1 MRMKKKIAITII
13 ALILLSGCSIKEK
26 EEKKKTND
34 MYEIYKL
41 NEQTTIYSTFLNPK
55 FIKENGDEINLKEEL
70 NNNSISI
77 DDIISLMDLYTTAN
91 DGGSQI
97 YKSKNQNFY
106 LIKCNSLPEN
116 GGIKDIILSNSIDE
130 ITTYCTK

>member
-1 MRMKKKIAITII
+1 MKKKIIIAIF
-13 ALILLSGCSIKEK
+13 ALILLSGCSVKEND
-26 EEKKKTND
+26 EKKKTND

-41 NEQTTIYSTFLNPK
+41 NEQTTIYSTFPNPK
-55 FIKENGDEINLKEEL
+55 FIKENGDEINLKEQL
-70 NNNSISI
+70 NNDSISI

-106 LIKCNSLPEN
+106 LVKCNSLPEN
-116 GGIKDIILSNSIDE
+116 GGIRDIIISNNVDE
-130 ITTYCTK
+130 TITYCTK

>member
-1 MRMKKKIAITII
+1 MKKKIVIAII
-13 ALILLSGCSIKEK
+13 ALILLSGCSNKEND
-26 EEKKKTND
+26 EKKKTYD

-41 NEQTTIYSTFLNPK
+41 NEQTTVYSTFPNPK

-97 YKSKNQNFY
+97 YKSKNQNLY
-106 LIKCNSLPEN
+106 LVKCNSLPEN
-116 GGIKDIILSNSIDE
+116 GGIKDIILLNNDE
-130 ITTYCTK
+130 EIITYCTK

>member
-1 MRMKKKIAITII
+1 MKKKIAITII

>member
-1 MRMKKKIAITII
+1 MKKKIIIAIF
-13 ALILLSGCSIKEK
+13 ALILLSGCSIREND
-26 EEKKKTND
+26 EKKKTND
-34 MYEIYKL
+34 VYEIYKL
-41 NEQTTIYSTFLNPK
+41 NEQTTVYSTFPNPK

-106 LIKCNSLPEN
+106 LVKCNSLPEN
-116 GGIKDIILSNSIDE
+116 GGIKDIILSNNVDE
-130 ITTYCTK
+130 IMRYCTK

>member
-1 MRMKKKIAITII
+1 MKKKIIIAIF
-13 ALILLSGCSIKEK
+13 ALILLSGCSIREND
-26 EEKKKTND
+26 EKKKTND

-41 NEQTTIYSTFLNPK
+41 NEQTTVYSTFPNPK

-106 LIKCNSLPEN
+106 LVKCNSLPEN
-116 GGIKDIILSNSIDE
+116 GGIKDIILSNNVDE
-130 ITTYCTK
+130 IMRYCTK

>member
-1 MRMKKKIAITII
+1 
-13 ALILLSGCSIKEK
+13 
-26 EEKKKTND
+26 

-41 NEQTTIYSTFLNPK
+41 NEETTIYSTFPNPK

-70 NNNSISI
+70 NNDSISI

-97 YKSKNQNFY
+97 YKSKNQDFY
-106 LIKCNSLPEN
+106 LVKCNSLPEN
-116 GGIKDIILSNSIDE
+116 GGKKILLYQIK
-130 ITTYCTK
+130 

>member
-1 MRMKKKIAITII
+1 MKKKIVITII

-26 EEKKKTND
+26 EEKKKTKEI
-34 MYEIYKL
+34 YEIYKL
-41 NEQTTIYSTFLNPK
+41 NEETTIYSTFPNPK

-70 NNNSISI
+70 NNDSISI

-97 YKSKNQNFY
+97 YKSKNQDFY
-106 LIKCNSLPEN
+106 LVKCNSLPEN
-116 GGIKDIILSNSIDE
+116 GGIKDIIISNKVDE
-130 ITTYCTK
+130 GITYCTK

>member
-1 MRMKKKIAITII
+1 MKKKIVIATI
-13 ALILLSGCSIKEK
+13 ALILLSGCSIREND
-26 EEKKKTND
+26 EKKKTND

-116 GGIKDIILSNSIDE
+116 GGIKDIILLNNVDE
-130 ITTYCTK
+130 IMTYCTK

>member
-1 MRMKKKIAITII
+1 MEMKKKIAITII

-106 LIKCNSLPEN
+106 LIKCNCLPEN
-116 GGIKDIILSNSIDE
+116 GGIKDIILSNNVDE

>member
-1 MRMKKKIAITII
+1 MKKKIVITII

-26 EEKKKTND
+26 EEKKKTYD

-41 NEQTTIYSTFLNPK
+41 NEQTTIYSTFPNPK

-77 DDIISLMDLYTTAN
+77 DDIISLMDLYTIAN
-91 DGGSQI
+91 DGGSKI
-97 YKSKNQNFY
+97 YKSKNQDFY
-106 LIKCNSLPEN
+106 LVKCNSLPEN
-116 GGIKDIILSNSIDE
+116 GGIKDIIISNNSDE
-130 ITTYCTK
+130 ETTYCTK

>member
-1 MRMKKKIAITII
+1 MQKKIII
-13 ALILLSGCSIKEK
+13 AVFALILLSGCSIREND
-26 EEKKKTND
+26 EKKKTND
-34 MYEIYKL
+34 VYEIYKL
-41 NEQTTIYSTFLNPK
+41 NEQTTVYSTFPNPK

-106 LIKCNSLPEN
+106 LVKCNSLPEN
-116 GGIKDIILSNSIDE
+116 GGIKDIILSNNVDE
-130 ITTYCTK
+130 IMRYCTK

>member
-1 MRMKKKIAITII
+1 MRMNKKIIITII

-26 EEKKKTND
+26 EKTYD

-41 NEQTTIYSTFLNPK
+41 NDRTTIYSTFANPK

-77 DDIISLMDLYTTAN
+77 DDIIVLMDLYTTAN

-97 YKSKNQNFY
+97 YKSKNQDFY
-106 LIKCNSLPEN
+106 LVKCNSLPEN
-116 GGIKDIILSNSIDE
+116 GGIKDIILSNNIDE
-130 ITTYCTK
+130 IITFCTK